1 MRFYVDFWY
10 FCSHCIPEFEKVYRT
25 RDSKWHLQIGNILI
39 FYNFEV
45 LKMNEIIYHKEGI
58 YLIPNLYL
66 PKNMKNL
73 LENMVA

>member
-1 MRFYVDFWY
+1 
-10 FCSHCIPEFEKVYRT
+10 
-25 RDSKWHLQIGNILI
+25 
-39 FYNFEV
+39 
-45 LKMNEIIYHKEGI
+45 MNEIIYHKEGI